1 MKNVSLTKSAS
12 NKIMTAVGII
22 LCIVLIPM
30 LIINLTLIVKSFVYP
45 DKAPSFLGYKPFIV
59 LSGSMQPEFYAG
71 DIALVKEVDVNTL
84 KAQDII
90 AFKKDGSVI
99 THRIM
104 EIAKLDGIHKF
115 VTKGDSNNVDD
126 GIGVTDEM
134 VEGKYL
140 FHISKIGNTAMFM
153 QTPIGLMVFVA
164 LPLMLFILYDIL
176 RRQIFDN
183 KYRKETMKL
192 EAEIERLRQVADK
205 DEEPPQV

>member
-1 MKNVSLTKSAS
+1 MENVSSTKLVS

-153 QTPIGLMVFVA
+153 QTPIGLMIFVA

-183 KYRKETMKL
+183 KHRKETMEL